1 MSGSAALRH
10 VFLAS
15 LLRRRLATAL
25 SLLAIALGVAL
36 GLAVHLIQGAALDEF
51 GRGMRLL
58 SGQADLQVLGARAGF
73 DEALYV
79 LLARHPDVA
88 EASPVLEIEARLPGR
103 DESLR
108 ILGIDVFRAA
118 RVSPTLLPLAEAL
131 PSPDDTRFAALRE
144 DALFL
149 SSAARAVLDLA
160 PGDTLAVQA
169 GMRVAA
175 LRVRGTLPGVGG
187 GLRLAVMDIAA
198 VQQLFERHGRLSRID
213 LRLAAGVDPALAQ
226 ARLQAL
232 LPAGVTVITP
242 EAAASQGASLS
253 RAYRVNLAMLA
264 VIALLTGA
272 FLVFSTQFLSVVR
285 RRQELAFLRALGV
298 ERATL
303 MRGLLAE
310 GATIGLLGSVAGA
323 ALAYTL
329 AAAALGLV
337 GADLGAGYFSGLA
350 PAIAFQPW
358 ASLAFVL
365 LGVSAGIAGAALP
378 ARAAARMA
386 PARALHGGDG
396 DGMPGAAVHWR
407 ATLTVTGLAGLASLL
422 PPVHEVPVFGYC
434 AIALLLGA
442 AVLALPGAT
451 GIATTVL
458 RRLGGSLEMRLAHTR
473 LSAVPGQAVIAGA
486 GVVASVA
493 LAVSMLIM
501 VHSFRVSVDDW
512 LATMLPADL
521 YVRASGSGGSGHFD
535 PEAVARAADLPGVA
549 TLEAV
554 RFDTLR
560 LSAGRYPMT
569 LIARPLHGGARLP
582 LVAGGDGGD
591 DVRPPA
597 WLSEA
602 AADLLG
608 LKVGDEISLPLAG
621 RAHAFV
627 VAGIWRDYARQHG
640 AVALE
645 LATWRDLTG
654 DRNVNDLAL
663 WLQPRARADHVAN
676 ALREHF
682 GATLVEITT
691 PGKLRQ
697 TTLEVFDRTFFVTW
711 LMEGVAIVIGLFGI
725 ATTFAALSI
734 SRRKEFGML
743 RHLGMLPAQIG
754 RVLAWE
760 GALTALVGVAVGA
773 GAGGAIAL
781 ILIHVINRQSFHW
794 GMDMHIPYPL
804 LGGFALLL
812 VGLSVFAA
820 RWSGRAAMRL
830 DAVLAVREDW

>member
-1 MSGSAALRH
+1 MSSGAALRH

-15 LLRRRLATAL
+15 LRRRMATAL

-51 GRGMRLL
+51 GRGMRLV
-58 SGQADLQVLGARAGF
+58 SGQADLQVLGPRAGF

-79 LLARHPDVA
+79 RLAQHPDVA

-103 DESLR
+103 DMTLR
-108 ILGIDVFRAA
+108 ILGLDVFRAA
-118 RVSPTLLPLAEAL
+118 RVSPTLLPLVEDL
-131 PSPDDTRFAALRE
+131 PSQGDTRFAALRE

-149 SSAARAVLDLA
+149 SSAARAAL
-160 PGDTLAVQA
+160 GDTLDVQA
-169 GMRVAA
+169 GLRIAR
-175 LRVRGTLPGVGG
+175 LRVHGGLPGVGG
-187 GLRLAVMDIAA
+187 GLWLAVMDIAA
-198 VQQLFERHGRLSRID
+198 AQQLFGRIGQLSRVD
-213 LRLAAGVDPALAQ
+213 VRLAAGVDPAHARV
-226 ARLQAL
+226 RLQAL
-232 LPAGVTVITP
+232 LPAGVSVVTP
-242 EAAASQGASLS
+242 EAVASQSVELS

-264 VIALLTGA
+264 AIALLTGS

-298 ERATL
+298 ERAAL

-310 GATIGLLGSVAGA
+310 GATIGTFGSVVGVG
-323 ALAYTL
+323 LAYAL

-337 GADLGAGYFSGLA
+337 GADLGAGYFSGLT
-350 PAIAFQPW
+350 PSIAFQPV
-358 ASLAFVL
+358 ATLLYVL
-365 LGVSAGIAGAALP
+365 LGVIAGMAGAAFP

-386 PARALHGGDG
+386 PARSLHAGGG
-396 DGMPGAAVHWR
+396 DGMPGGTVRWR
-407 ATLTVTGLAGLASLL
+407 ALLLILGMAGLASIA
-422 PPVHEVPVFGYC
+422 PPVSGVPVFGYV

-442 AVLALPGAT
+442 AVLVLPGAT
-451 GIATTVL
+451 RIATVAL
-458 RRLGGSLEMRLAHTR
+458 RRADGPLTMRLAQAR

-493 LAVSMLIM
+493 LAVSMLVM

-512 LATMLPADL
+512 LAIMLPADL
-521 YVRASGSGGSGHFD
+521 YVRASGAAGSGHFD
-535 PEAVARAADLPGVA
+535 AEAVARVAALPGVA
-549 TLEAV
+549 QVEAV

-560 LSAGRYPMT
+560 LSAGRFPMT
-569 LIARPLHGGARLP
+569 LIARPLHAGARLP
-582 LVAGGDGGD
+582 LVASDDWSNDG
-591 DVRPPA
+591 RPPA

-608 LKVGDEISLPLAG
+608 LTVGDEISLPLGG

-645 LATWRDLTG
+645 LDTWRAMTG
-654 DRNVNDLAL
+654 DQTVNDLAL
-663 WLQPRARADHVAN
+663 WLQPQARADSVA
-676 ALREHF
+676 ATLREHF

-697 TTLEVFDRTFFVTW
+697 VTLAVFDRTFFVTW
-711 LMEGVAIVIGLFGI
+711 LMEAVAIVIGLFGI

-743 RHLGMLPAQIG
+743 RHLGMLPTQIG
-754 RVLAWE
+754 RVLGWE
-760 GALTALVGVAVGA
+760 GALTALVGVAVGMC
-773 GAGGAIAL
+773 AGGAIAL
-781 ILIHVINRQSFHW
+781 LLIHVINRQSFHW
-794 GMDMHIPYPL
+794 GMALHIPYSL
-804 LGGFALLL
+804 LGGFVLLL

-820 RWSGRAAMRL
+820 RWAGRRAMRV